1 MKRYGSLLLLAL
13 LSGGL
18 TANALAQSQEEQ
30 VIEYLRE
37 HPEFLLEHPELLQR
51 ANALKQQSEAQA
63 QVESRAALVQ
73 AEEGSLLQSEWTP
86 IRGNPKAPYT
96 LIEFSD
102 YQCVPCKSSFPA
114 IESFVSN
121 RPDIRL
127 IQLQLPIYGPYSTMA
142 ARAALVANKLGDFEK
157 YHVAMMQT
165 PNPID
170 LTAIEAALQIAG
182 VSADEFSN
190 LMNESGPTEY
200 LKAVKD
206 FSIATNVV
214 GTPSFLLNGMLL
226 SGAVTEDQLNNA
238 VAQLMNQ
245 GK

>member
-1 MKRYGSLLLLAL
+1 VRHHGSLLLIAL
-13 LSGGL
+13 LTGGL
-18 TANALAQSQEEQ
+18 AASAFGQSEEQQ

-37 HPEFLLEHPELLQR
+37 HPEFLLDHPELLQR
-51 ANALKQQSEAQA
+51 ANALKQQSDAQA
-63 QVESRAALVQ
+63 QVEDRAALVR
-73 AEEGSLLQSEWTP
+73 AEEASLLQSEWTP
-86 IRGNPKAPYT
+86 VRGNPEAPYT

-102 YQCVPCKSSFPA
+102 YQCVPCKKSFPA
-114 IESFVSN
+114 IEAFVKKRS
-121 RPDIRL
+121 DVRL

-170 LTAIEAALQIAG
+170 LAAIEAALQIAG

-190 LMNESGPTEY
+190 LMNESELTGY

-214 GTPSFLLNGMLL
+214 GTPSFLLNGILL
-226 SGAVTEDQLNNA
+226 SGAVTEDELDNA
-238 VAQLMNQ
+238 VAQLMRQ
-245 GK
+245 GN